1 MCRHV
6 YDQARRLVW
15 SWTLSVYE
23 IQKKGKNMY
32 QRGYEQY
39 KMQSVNTMT
48 RGEMLLLLYD
58 ELIKRL
64 TRAQIALEDKNYD
77 LFDRS
82 VQRSREIVRYLDDTL
97 NMEYHISFE
106 LRRMYEFFLF
116 ELSRLQAGRNAAV
129 VDELKPL
136 VADLR
141 DAFKEASKSA
151 AV

>member
-6 YDQARRLVW
+6 YDQTRRLVW

-23 IQKKGKNMY
+23 IQKKGTNMY

-106 LRRMYEFFLF
+106 LRRDRK
-116 ELSRLQAGRNAAV
+116 SV
-129 VDELKPL
+129 V
-136 VADLR
+136 
-141 DAFKEASKSA
+141 
-151 AV
+151 

>member
-1 MCRHV
+1 
-6 YDQARRLVW
+6 
-15 SWTLSVYE
+15 
-23 IQKKGKNMY
+23 MY
-32 QRGYEQY
+32 QNGYEQY

-48 RGEMLLLLYD
+48 RSEMLLLLYD

-64 TRAQIALEDKNYD
+64 TRAQIALGDKNYD
-77 LFDRS
+77 LFEKS
-82 VQRSREIVRYLDDTL
+82 VQRSRDIVHYLDQTL
-97 NMEYHISFE
+97 DMEYQISYE

-116 ELSRLQAGRNAAV
+116 ELSRLQAGRNPVV

-151 AV
+151 VV

>member
-1 MCRHV
+1 
-6 YDQARRLVW
+6 
-15 SWTLSVYE
+15 
-23 IQKKGKNMY
+23 MY
-32 QRGYEQY
+32 QNGYEQY

-58 ELIKRL
+58 ELTKRL
-64 TRAQIALEDKNYD
+64 TRAQIALNDKNYD

-82 VQRSREIVRYLDDTL
+82 VQIVRYLDDTL
-97 NMEYHISFE
+97 NMEYSISYE

-116 ELSRLQAGRNAAV
+116 ELSRLQAGRNSAV

-136 VADLR
+136 VAELR
-141 DAFKEASKSA
+141 DAFKEASRTA

>member
-1 MCRHV
+1 
-6 YDQARRLVW
+6 
-15 SWTLSVYE
+15 
-23 IQKKGKNMY
+23 MY

-116 ELSRLQAGRNAAV
+116 ELSRLRAGRNAAV

-151 AV
+151 VV

>member
-1 MCRHV
+1 MFR
-6 YDQARRLVW
+6 
-15 SWTLSVYE
+15 
-23 IQKKGKNMY
+23 N
-32 QRGYEQY
+32 GYEQY

-48 RGEMLLLLYD
+48 RSEMLLLLYD

-64 TRAQIALEDKNYD
+64 TRAQIALGDKNYA
-77 LFDRS
+77 LFEKS
-82 VQRSREIVRYLDDTL
+82 VQRSRDIVHYLDQTL
-97 NMEYHISFE
+97 DMEYQISYE

-116 ELSRLQAGRNAAV
+116 ELSRLQAGRNPVV

-151 AV
+151 VV

>member
-1 MCRHV
+1 MFR
-6 YDQARRLVW
+6 
-15 SWTLSVYE
+15 
-23 IQKKGKNMY
+23 N
-32 QRGYEQY
+32 GYEQY

-48 RGEMLLLLYD
+48 RSEMLLLLYD

-64 TRAQIALEDKNYD
+64 TRAQIALGDKNYD

-82 VQRSREIVRYLDDTL
+82 VQRSRDIVHYLDQTL
-97 NMEYHISFE
+97 NMEYQISYE

-116 ELSRLQAGRNAAV
+116 ELSRLQAGRNPAV

-141 DAFKEASKSA
+141 EAFKEASKTA